1 MKYTPIEMPRGTH
14 YGNNYYEV
22 YSSKVKRIVK
32 LFSNLEYY
40 NFLSLEMNPDVRSF
54 CEQPLR
60 VPITMEG
67 ETRNVIFDMYVEYV
81 DGSSEFQEVK
91 YESEL
96 NGEDEKSKRSRE
108 QIRREKIWCVENGHE
123 FSVRTEKEIISG
135 RSTTANLNVMAARVR
150 RYTPLDDYYDRRIE
164 KALADDKYLQFGEM
178 KERELLPEGKELEHL
193 CYLYAKGIVTFDIDN
208 RPISDQTKIRLKK

>member
-164 KALADDKYLQFGEM
+164 KALADEKYLQFGEI
-178 KERELLPEGKELEHL
+178 KERELLPEGEELEHL